1 VNVLVLNCGSSSLKY
16 RLIEMPSE
24 RELVAGE
31 AQRVGPRT
39 AERSR
44 IVHHELGQKELIEAD
59 LPDHA
64 SAFRAVQD
72 LLARRPELRADVLA
86 HRVVHGGAWFSQHTW
101 VDSHALELL
110 ARTLPLA
117 PIHNPPAVGLIEA
130 CHRLFPALPQVAVF
144 DTVYHATIPPE
155 AREYALPREW
165 VEKLGIR
172 KYGFHGTSH
181 GYVVERAAE
190 FLGIPLPDFHA
201 VSCHLG
207 SGGASLCAVVGGRS
221 VDNTMGYSPLQGLVM
236 STRSGDLDPAIT
248 LRLLARANGH
258 TDVVDR
264 LLNRQSGMLG
274 LSGVSADLRDVLAL
288 GRTTPGEAGARYRR
302 AAEVY
307 LWRLRKYLGAYLTLV
322 GNPHAVIF
330 TDTIGELVPEVRA
343 AVCGGLGV
351 FGLDLDPA
359 RNESAQELPAD
370 LATPTSPVRILAI
383 ATNEELA
390 IARRAYT
397 LSESRP
403 GDPTCIS

>member
-1 VNVLVLNCGSSSLKY
+1 MNVLVLNCGSSSLKY

-44 IVHHELGQKELIEAD
+44 IVHHELGQKELVEDD

-64 SAFRAVQD
+64 SAFRAVQG
-72 LLARRPELRADVLA
+72 LLGRRPEFRADVLA
-86 HRVVHGGAWFSQHTW
+86 HRVVHGGAWFSQH
-101 VDSHALELL
+101 VCIDQPALELL
-110 ARTLPLA
+110 AKTLPLA

-155 AREYALPREW
+155 AREYALPRAW

-181 GYVVERAAE
+181 GYVVERAADY
-190 FLGIPLPDFHA
+190 LGIPLRDFQA

-248 LRLLARANGH
+248 LRLLVRANGH

-274 LSGVSADLRDVLAL
+274 LSGVSADLRDVLSLA
-288 GRTTPGEAGARYRR
+288 RSTPGEAGERYRR

-307 LWRLRKYLGAYLTLV
+307 LWRLRKYLGVYLTLV
-322 GNPHAVIF
+322 GNPHAIIF

-343 AVCGGLGV
+343 AVCGGLEV
-351 FGLDLDPA
+351 FGLELDQA
-359 RNESAQELPAD
+359 RNESAVELPAD
-370 LATPTSPVRILAI
+370 LATPESRVRILAI

-390 IARRAYT
+390 IARRAYM
-397 LSESRP
+397 LCQSHPR
-403 GDPTCIS
+403 DPSCIS

>member
-1 VNVLVLNCGSSSLKY
+1 MEGVVNVLVLNCGSSSLKY
-16 RLIEMPSE
+16 RLIEMPAE

-31 AQRVGPRT
+31 AQRVGPKT
-39 AERSR
+39 TERAR
-44 IVHHELGQKELIEAD
+44 IVHRELGQTEVVEAD

-64 SAFRAVQD
+64 SAFQAVQE
-72 LLARRPELRADVLA
+72 LLQRRPEFSTDVLA
-86 HRVVHGGAWFSQHTW
+86 HRVVHGGAWFTQ
-101 VDSHALELL
+101 HALIDQAALEKLS
-110 ARTLPLA
+110 RTLALA

-144 DTVYHATIPPE
+144 DTVYHATIPSE

-165 VEKLGIR
+165 VERLGFR

-190 FLGIPLPDFHA
+190 FLGIPLQNFNG

-207 SGGASLCAVVGGRS
+207 SGGASLCAVVRGCS

-236 STRSGDLDPAIT
+236 STRSGDLDPAVT
-248 LRLLARANGH
+248 LRLLARANGRAE
-258 TDVVDR
+258 TVDR

-274 LSGVSADLRDVLAL
+274 LSGVSADLRDVLSLA
-288 GRTTPGEAGARYRR
+288 RNTPGELGDRYRR

-307 LWRLRKYLGAYLTLV
+307 LWRLRKYLGAYLALV

-343 AVCGGLGV
+343 AVCGGLEV
-351 FGLDLDPA
+351 FGLELDQQ
-359 RNESAQELPAD
+359 RNRSSEELPAD
-370 LATPTSPVRILAI
+370 VATPESPVRILAI

-390 IARRAYT
+390 IARKTYGLLDRAP
-397 LSESRP
+397 LA
-403 GDPTCIS
+403 